1 MVAVIAVAAIL
12 FVFLPILVSTS
23 AKTVRPTERGL
34 VERWGRY
41 IRFANPGLHFIAPF
55 RIDKLYRVNITE
67 QMVSSEKREII
78 TKDSL
83 NAVVDSNIYFKVKSN
98 EADVKASQYGVNNYR
113 VQIVALAKT
122 TLRNIIGTM
131 TLVEAN
137 SDRNKINKA
146 LYGLLSQETEN
157 WGIEIV
163 RTELKEIVPPDK
175 VQAQMNEV
183 VIAQN
188 KMIAAADFASATET
202 EADGVR
208 RATIK
213 KAEGDKQAVVLRAEG
228 DKQAVILRAEG
239 ESEAIRLVNEAAQK
253 YFTGNAQLLKQLETV
268 AASLKDN
275 AKIVLPEGD
284 RLVNI
289 IGNLAGIE
297 ATKRSS

>member
-12 FVFLPILVSTS
+12 FVFLLILVLTS

-146 LYGLLSQETEN
+146 LYDLLSEETQN

-208 RATIK
+208 RSTIK
-213 KAEGDKQAVVLRAEG
+213 RAEGDKQAVV
-228 DKQAVILRAEG
+228 LRAEG

-275 AKIVLPEGD
+275 AKIVLPEGE

-297 ATKRSS
+297 ANKK